1 MTRYLIRRLLG
12 MIPLLIGISFLVYAL
27 LNLVPGSPT
36 DQYEFSA
43 NFTPADRER
52 IRENLGL
59 NDPWYV
65 RYFIWLGNVL
75 QGDFGNSL
83 VNYQPVL
90 ARLEETLPNTLL
102 LTGTALGFALLLS
115 VPVGI
120 WAAVK
125 RNSFFDRSTTILS
138 VAFFSVPS
146 VWLGLMLLIIFGV
159 KFQEWGLYSLPVGG
173 MKTLRGESGL
183 WDRIEHLILPA
194 FTLGVIQLAGWTRYI
209 RSSMLEVI
217 RQDYIRT
224 AQSKGLHQRVVL
236 LGHAFR
242 NALLPLLTLIGLTLP
257 DLFGGAVIV
266 EEVFSWNGVG
276 RLTVDAL
283 IRNDYTVAM
292 AAIMMLAFLTVIG
305 NLFADVMYGVMDP
318 RVRLE

>member
-1 MTRYLIRRLLG
+1 MTRYLIRRLIG
-12 MIPLLIGISFLVYAL
+12 MVPLLLGISFLVYAL

-36 DQYEFSA
+36 DQFEFSS

-59 NDPWYV
+59 NDPWYI

-75 QGDFGNSL
+75 TGDLGNSL
-83 VNYQPVL
+83 INYQPVK
-90 ARLEETLPNTLL
+90 ARLQETVPNTLL
-102 LTGTALGFALLLS
+102 LTGTSLAFALLLS
-115 VPVGI
+115 IPIGI

-146 VWLGLMLLIIFGV
+146 VWLGLMLLILFGV
-159 KFQEWGLYSLPVGG
+159 KFQEWGLFSLPVGG
-173 MKTLRGESGL
+173 MRTLRGESGFL
-183 WDRIEHLILPA
+183 DRVEHLILPA

-224 AQSKGLHQRVVL
+224 AQAKGLRQRVVL

-276 RLTVDAL
+276 RLTVDSL
-283 IRNDYTVAM
+283 IRNDYTTAM
-292 AAIMMLAFLTVIG
+292 AAVMMLALLTVIG
-305 NLFADVMYGVMDP
+305 NLLADVMYGVMDP

>member
-1 MTRYLIRRLLG
+1 MTRYLIRRLIG

-36 DQYEFSA
+36 DQFEFSS

-59 NDPWYV
+59 NDPWYI

-75 QGDFGNSL
+75 TGDFGNSL
-83 VNYQPVL
+83 VNYQPVK
-90 ARLEETLPNTLL
+90 ARLQETLPNTLL
-102 LTGTALGFALLLS
+102 LTGTSLAFALVLS
-115 VPVGI
+115 IPIGI

-138 VAFFSVPS
+138 VAFFSIPS
-146 VWLGLMLLIIFGV
+146 VWLGLMLIIIFGV
-159 KFQEWGLYSLPVGG
+159 KFQEWGLYSLPIGG
-173 MKTLRGESGL
+173 MRTLRGDSGFL
-183 WDRIEHLILPA
+183 DRLEHLLLPA

-224 AQSKGLHQRVVL
+224 AQAKGLRERVVL

-276 RLTVDAL
+276 RLTVDSL
-283 IRNDYTVAM
+283 IRNDYTTAM
-292 AAIMMLAFLTVIG
+292 AAVMMLAFLTVIG
-305 NLFADVMYGVMDP
+305 NWLADVMYGVMDP